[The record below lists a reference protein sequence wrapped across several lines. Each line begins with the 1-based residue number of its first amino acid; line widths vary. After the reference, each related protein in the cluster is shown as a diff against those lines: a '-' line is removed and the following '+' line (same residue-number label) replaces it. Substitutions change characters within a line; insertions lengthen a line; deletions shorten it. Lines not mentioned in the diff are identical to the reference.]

1 MQLAADSRLMEDF
14 IILVP
19 TLSANSA
26 GVVYVSFTRE
36 APGEYATPSFS
47 CVLKFVSKE
56 ADPATGELEA
66 KVLKTSTIF
75 FGRS

>member
-1 MQLAADSRLMEDF
+1 MQPAADSGLMEDF

-19 TLSANSA
+19 TLSANST
-26 GVVYVSFTRE
+26 GVIYVSFTRE

-56 ADPATGELEA
+56 ADPATGEPEVKA
-66 KVLKTSTIF
+66 LKTSTIF
-75 FGRS
+75 FRRS

>member
-1 MQLAADSRLMEDF
+1 MQPAADSGLTEDF

-26 GVVYVSFTRE
+26 GIIYVSFTRE
-36 APGEYATPSFS
+36 APGEYVTPSFS

-56 ADPATGELEA
+56 ADPATGEPEVKA
-66 KVLKTSTIF
+66 LKTSTIF

>member
-1 MQLAADSRLMEDF
+1 MQLAADSGLTEDF

-26 GVVYVSFTRE
+26 SVIYISFTRE

-56 ADPATGELEA
+56 ADPATGEPEA
-66 KVLKTSTIF
+66 KALKTSTIF

>member
-1 MQLAADSRLMEDF
+1 MQPAANSGLTEDF
-14 IILVP
+14 IIPVP
-19 TLSANSA
+19 TLLANSA
-26 GVVYVSFTRE
+26 GIVYVSFTRE

-56 ADPATGELEA
+56 ADPATGEPEA

>member
-1 MQLAADSRLMEDF
+1 MQPAADSGLMEDF
-14 IILVP
+14 IIPVP

-26 GVVYVSFTRE
+26 GIVYISFTRE

-56 ADPATGELEA
+56 ADPATGEPEA
-66 KVLKTSTIF
+66 KALETSTIF